1 MTFYYLISWRLFLKV
16 LEKSSSDPACVCGEQ
31 HGYGKPTNE
40 QFLLGNAEGSAIVV
54 DVMQHAGFL
63 LLHRNST
70 TKFIQSYADPCHLLL
85 LVPSRGIYFL
95 SLFVDLQLWSMEL
108 LVSSLMA
115 MEICYSLSVD
125 NNCVTRELNL
135 YCWNIYIGEHT
146 FDVKWYKIKKT

>member
-31 HGYGKPTNE
+31 HGYRKPTNE

-70 TKFIQSYADPCHLLL
+70 TKFIQSYADSCHLLL

-95 SLFVDLQLWSMEL
+95 SLFVDLQLWSCF
-108 LVSSLMA
+108 
-115 MEICYSLSVD
+115 I
-125 NNCVTRELNL
+125 LNGNGDML
-135 YCWNIYIGEHT
+135 QLISQQ
-146 FDVKWYKIKKT
+146 